1 MEKLNKSLLAAEE
14 SIQTIPVGILYEGP
28 NRRIRTINKAIL
40 KLFRIL
46 DNPKDLI
53 GINSDLIMPKIK
65 ENFISKLKFER
76 FIKRCVLNKTEDS
89 IDLETSYKLIV
100 RIHYTSL
107 FLKGE
112 FISHNWFFYCINE
125 PMELLANN
133 QHMNKPLIVKKSSFK
148 PSINHDIRNHISCIN
163 SSVELLELIDFRN
176 PHTSSTKYKKHFE
189 DIKDQTS
196 RILQIINNNSG

>member
-40 KLFRIL
+40 KLFRIV

-89 IDLETSYKLIV
+89 IDLETTYKLIV

-112 FISHNWFFYCINE
+112 FISHNWFFYCINGPIE
-125 PMELLANN
+125 SSMENN
-133 QHMNKPLIVKKSSFK
+133 NKRKHPEIKNNSFK
-148 PSINHDIRNHISCIN
+148 TSITHDIRNHISCIN

-176 PHTSSTKYKKHFE
+176 PHISSQKFKKHFE

-196 RILQIINNNSG
+196 RILQIINNV